1 MDHPES
7 VSTDMEI
14 PLWASQI
21 ALGMIYLQDKK
32 FVHRDLGKVD
42 RLTGFLE
49 RQRLPGRV
57 LISKCKY
64 FSLQISLWEISI

>member
-49 RQRLPGRV
+49 RQRLQGKFKGHPDRV
-57 LISKCKY
+57 LISKCK
-64 FSLQISLWEISI
+64 